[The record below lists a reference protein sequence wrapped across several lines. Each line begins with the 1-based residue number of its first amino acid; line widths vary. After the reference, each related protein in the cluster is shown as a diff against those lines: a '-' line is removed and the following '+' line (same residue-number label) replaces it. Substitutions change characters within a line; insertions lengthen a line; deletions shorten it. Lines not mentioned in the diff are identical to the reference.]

1 MPARTRAPATSAETS
16 ATRATR
22 RSGDARRA
30 RGAEARDDDSNE
42 KDDRS
47 SDGDDDDDDDAWDAV
62 RGERDVREGMIR
74 VRSTVPLIVSVVCVV
89 VTALIAVCAQSWH
102 ARETA
107 LRLASVRLSATS
119 VTLGPT
125 TRRLSA
131 LEDAVRRLESEKAS
145 ARAVDEV
152 KATMEAERA
161 TNAANAATTTT
172 DARVVKTEMKA
183 ELKSVLAQIDAL
195 SRRQNGFVT
204 AAELKKSNGAFKA
217 ELAELEKK
225 AAALEKKQANF
236 AAKTELASLEK
247 TTAALDKGQANFV
260 TKAQLQKV
268 NVANDLALS
277 AERLRIDDAVKEAK
291 SLRDAIDVVSKSQ
304 DVFITNTTLRRV
316 ESQIEALKKMQAK
329 KGFFSTRP
337 KGPVVSDEQ
346 IAMLEATVATFA
358 THLADL
364 EKNQADFVTTAQLQK
379 IEGASDEIKSL
390 QREIDVVSKKQ
401 ANYVSVA
408 QLQKL
413 EVVTDEIKSLQS
425 EISALAKT
433 QDEFA
438 ILSASLK
445 DVESK
450 IAALADGKKKTGLL
464 SKLSKKTDTKVTN
477 KQLVELE
484 NAVATLEKSQ
494 TKFASLASSQ
504 ISTLESTLD
513 AISQQQSSALTAA
526 DLKSIQKAVAALEK
540 SQESFATT
548 AQLQKVDASREM
560 KALEEA
566 LAEILQSQHSFANST
581 AVDELETKVMALEAR
596 YNEKRGGMF
605 KRSAS
610 ADTSVTNKQL
620 KALEDAIAAVTKSQA
635 DFATV
640 TQLKE
645 SAQALSQ
652 QQAGALTAADLKGIQ
667 KAVAS
672 LEKSR
677 NGFATTA
684 QLQKLEVVTDEIK
697 SLQSEIS
704 ALAKTQDEFA
714 ILSASLKDVESKIAA
729 LADGKKKTG
738 LLSKLSKKTDTKVTN
753 KQLKA
758 LEDAI
763 AAVTKSQAD
772 FATVTQLKE
781 SAQALSQQQAGALTA
796 ADLKGIQKAVA
807 SLEKSQ
813 NGFATTAQLQKLE
826 VVTDEIK
833 SLQSEIS
840 ALAKTQDEFAILSA
854 SLKDVESKIA
864 ALADGKK
871 KTGLLSKL
879 SKKTDTKVTNK
890 QLKALEDAIAAV
902 TKSQADFATV
912 TQLKKVAAAL
922 DALKNVRDNYATT
935 KLVKNLEDKL
945 NQLIKTSGS
954 VSTTPQTNLVELEQ
968 RAMERVESYIKTI
981 PKDTSRKL
989 TKHIEEAS
997 SLWFADRTGRQDF
1010 ALASGGGRVVG
1021 HSQLSPFVGRGDGP
1035 ITSML
1040 SFLRSGVHPK
1050 SDEWLLTPSLEQPGD
1065 CIALHSSTG
1074 YVDVRLRQ
1082 SVKVDA
1088 VTLEHA
1094 NSLNA
1099 YDLHSAPRDVQ
1110 VYGWHARE
1118 KNCKHSKPPKSLIP
1132 LGNYTYSINRGSVQT
1147 FDVVSPQTVDHVR
1160 LVVKNNQGHQKWT
1173 CLYRFRVH
1181 GVPERV
1187 EA

>member
-1 MPARTRAPATSAETS
+1 MPARAPTRTRAPATSAETRAKS
-16 ATRATR
+16 ATRAR
-22 RSGDARRA
+22 GDARDT
-30 RGAEARDDDSNE
+30 RGADARDDDLNE

-47 SDGDDDDDDDAWDAV
+47 DDDDDDDDDACDDAWGV
-62 RGERDVREGMIR
+62 ARGERDVRAGMIR
-74 VRSTVPLIVSVVCVV
+74 VRSTVPLIVSTLCVV

-102 ARETA
+102 VRETA
-107 LRLASVRLSATS
+107 MRLASVRLSATS
-119 VTLGPT
+119 VKLGPT
-125 TRRLSA
+125 TRRLTA

-145 ARAVDEV
+145 VRAVDGV
-152 KATMEAERA
+152 KATVEAERA
-161 TNAANAATTTT
+161 ANAANAATTTT
-172 DARVVKTEMKA
+172 DAKVVKTEMKA

-195 SRRQNGFVT
+195 SKRQNSFVT
-204 AAELKKSNGAFKA
+204 TAELKKSSGALKA
-217 ELAELEKK
+217 ELAELEKT

-277 AERLRIDDAVKEAK
+277 AERLRIDDAIKEAK
-291 SLRDAIDVVSKSQ
+291 SLRDAIDAVSKSQ

-379 IEGASDEIKSL
+379 FEGASEEIKSL
-390 QREIDVVSKKQ
+390 QREIHVVSKKQ

-484 NAVATLEKSQ
+484 NAVATLEKTQ

-526 DLKSIQKAVAALEK
+526 DLKSIQKAITALEK

-548 AQLQKVDASREM
+548 AQLQKVDASREI

-581 AVDELETKVMALEAR
+581 AVEELETKVMALEAR
-596 YNEKRGGMF
+596 QNEKRGGMF

-610 ADTSVTNKQL
+610 TDTSVTNKQL
-620 KALEDAIAAVTKSQA
+620 KALEDAIAA
-635 DFATV
+635 
-640 TQLKE
+640 L
-645 SAQALSQ
+645 
-652 QQAGALTAADLKGIQ
+652 
-667 KAVAS
+667 
-672 LEKSR
+672 
-677 NGFATTA
+677 
-684 QLQKLEVVTDEIK
+684 
-697 SLQSEIS
+697 
-704 ALAKTQDEFA
+704 
-714 ILSASLKDVESKIAA
+714 
-729 LADGKKKTG
+729 
-738 LLSKLSKKTDTKVTN
+738 
-753 KQLKA
+753 
-758 LEDAI
+758 
-763 AAVTKSQAD
+763 TKSQAD

-890 QLKALEDAIAAV
+890 QLKALEDAIAAL

-912 TQLKKVAAAL
+912 TQLKKVAATL
-922 DALKNVRDNYATT
+922 DALKNVHDNYATT
-935 KLVKNLEDKL
+935 KLVKNLELKL
-945 NQLIKTSGS
+945 NQVIKTSGGL
-954 VSTTPQTNLVELEQ
+954 STTQTNLVELEQ

-1035 ITSML
+1035 ITSVL

-1110 VYGWHARE
+1110 VYGWHAR
-1118 KNCKHSKPPKSLIP
+1118 KKSCKHSKPPKSLIP

>member
-1 MPARTRAPATSAETS
+1 MPARAPARTRAPATSAETRAKS
-16 ATRATR
+16 ATRAR
-22 RSGDARRA
+22 GDARDT
-30 RGAEARDDDSNE
+30 RGADARDDDLNE

-47 SDGDDDDDDDAWDAV
+47 DDDDDDDDDDACDDAWGV
-62 RGERDVREGMIR
+62 ARGERDVRAGMIR
-74 VRSTVPLIVSVVCVV
+74 VRSTVPLIVSTLCVV

-102 ARETA
+102 VRETA
-107 LRLASVRLSATS
+107 MRLASVRLSATS
-119 VTLGPT
+119 VKLGPT
-125 TRRLSA
+125 TRRLTA

-145 ARAVDEV
+145 VRAVDGV
-152 KATMEAERA
+152 KATVEAERA
-161 TNAANAATTTT
+161 ANAANAATTTT
-172 DARVVKTEMKA
+172 DAKVVKTEMKA

-195 SRRQNGFVT
+195 SKRQNSFVT
-204 AAELKKSNGAFKA
+204 TAELKKSSGALKA
-217 ELAELEKK
+217 ELAELEKT

-277 AERLRIDDAVKEAK
+277 AERLRIDDAIKEAK
-291 SLRDAIDVVSKSQ
+291 SLRDAIDAVSKSLAQIDALSKRQNSFVTTAELKKSSGALKAELAELEKTAAALEKKQANFAAKTELASLEKTTAALDKGQANFVTKAQLQKVNVANDLALSAERLRIDDAIKEAKSLRDAIDAVSKSQ

-379 IEGASDEIKSL
+379 FEGASEEIKSL
-390 QREIDVVSKKQ
+390 QREIHVVSKKQ

-484 NAVATLEKSQ
+484 NAVATLEKTQ

-526 DLKSIQKAVAALEK
+526 DLKSIQKAITALEK

-548 AQLQKVDASREM
+548 AQLQKVDASREI

-581 AVDELETKVMALEAR
+581 AVEELETKVMALEAR
-596 YNEKRGGMF
+596 QNEKRGGMF

-610 ADTSVTNKQL
+610 TDTSVTNKQL
-620 KALEDAIAAVTKSQA
+620 KALEDAIAA
-635 DFATV
+635 
-640 TQLKE
+640 L
-645 SAQALSQ
+645 
-652 QQAGALTAADLKGIQ
+652 
-667 KAVAS
+667 
-672 LEKSR
+672 
-677 NGFATTA
+677 
-684 QLQKLEVVTDEIK
+684 
-697 SLQSEIS
+697 
-704 ALAKTQDEFA
+704 
-714 ILSASLKDVESKIAA
+714 
-729 LADGKKKTG
+729 
-738 LLSKLSKKTDTKVTN
+738 
-753 KQLKA
+753 
-758 LEDAI
+758 
-763 AAVTKSQAD
+763 TKSQAD

-890 QLKALEDAIAAV
+890 QLKALEDAIAAL

-912 TQLKKVAAAL
+912 TQLKKVAATL
-922 DALKNVRDNYATT
+922 DALKNVHDNYATT
-935 KLVKNLEDKL
+935 KLVKNLELKL
-945 NQLIKTSGS
+945 NQVIKTSGGL
-954 VSTTPQTNLVELEQ
+954 STTQTNLVELEQ

-1035 ITSML
+1035 ITSVL

-1110 VYGWHARE
+1110 VYGWHAR
-1118 KNCKHSKPPKSLIP
+1118 KKSCKHSKPPKSLIP

>member
-1 MPARTRAPATSAETS
+1 MT
-16 ATRATR
+16 
-22 RSGDARRA
+22 
-30 RGAEARDDDSNE
+30 N
-42 KDDRS
+42 KQ
-47 SDGDDDDDDDAWDAV
+47 
-62 RGERDVREGMIR
+62 
-74 VRSTVPLIVSVVCVV
+74 LK
-89 VTALIAVCAQSWH
+89 
-102 ARETA
+102 
-107 LRLASVRLSATS
+107 
-119 VTLGPT
+119 
-125 TRRLSA
+125 A
-131 LEDAVRRLESEKAS
+131 LEDAIAAVTKSQADFATVTQLKES
-145 ARAVDEV
+145 
-152 KATMEAERA
+152 
-161 TNAANAATTTT
+161 
-172 DARVVKTEMKA
+172 
-183 ELKSVLAQIDAL
+183 AQAL
-195 SRRQNGFVT
+195 SQQQAGALT
-204 AAELKKSNGAFKA
+204 AADLKGIQKA
-217 ELAELEKK
+217 V
-225 AAALEKKQANF
+225 
-236 AAKTELASLEK
+236 ASLEK
-247 TTAALDKGQANFV
+247 SRNG
-260 TKAQLQKV
+260 
-268 NVANDLALS
+268 
-277 AERLRIDDAVKEAK
+277 
-291 SLRDAIDVVSKSQ
+291 
-304 DVFITNTTLRRV
+304 
-316 ESQIEALKKMQAK
+316 
-329 KGFFSTRP
+329 
-337 KGPVVSDEQ
+337 
-346 IAMLEATVATFA
+346 FA
-358 THLADL
+358 T
-364 EKNQADFVTTAQLQK
+364 T
-379 IEGASDEIKSL
+379 
-390 QREIDVVSKKQ
+390 
-401 ANYVSVA
+401 A

-484 NAVATLEKSQ
+484 NAVATLEKTQ

-677 NGFATTA
+677 
-684 QLQKLEVVTDEIK
+684 
-697 SLQSEIS
+697 
-704 ALAKTQDEFA
+704 
-714 ILSASLKDVESKIAA
+714 
-729 LADGKKKTG
+729 
-738 LLSKLSKKTDTKVTN
+738 
-753 KQLKA
+753 
-758 LEDAI
+758 
-763 AAVTKSQAD
+763 
-772 FATVTQLKE
+772 
-781 SAQALSQQQAGALTA
+781 
-796 ADLKGIQKAVA
+796 
-807 SLEKSQ
+807 

-1132 LGNYTYSINRGSVQT
+1132 LGNYTYSINRGSVQI

>member
-1 MPARTRAPATSAETS
+1 MRSTDRPTDARGVTTPRAMPARAPTRTRAPATSAETRAKS
-16 ATRATR
+16 ATRAR
-22 RSGDARRA
+22 GDARDT
-30 RGAEARDDDSNE
+30 RGADARDDDLNE

-47 SDGDDDDDDDAWDAV
+47 DDDDDDDDDDACDDAWGV
-62 RGERDVREGMIR
+62 ARGERDVRAGMIR
-74 VRSTVPLIVSVVCVV
+74 VRSTVPLIVSTLCVV

-102 ARETA
+102 VRETA
-107 LRLASVRLSATS
+107 MRLASVRLSATS
-119 VTLGPT
+119 VKLGPT
-125 TRRLSA
+125 TRRLTA

-145 ARAVDEV
+145 VRAVDGV
-152 KATMEAERA
+152 KATVEAERA
-161 TNAANAATTTT
+161 ANAANAATTTT
-172 DARVVKTEMKA
+172 DAKVVKTEMKA

-195 SRRQNGFVT
+195 SKRQNSFVT
-204 AAELKKSNGAFKA
+204 TAELKKSSGALKA
-217 ELAELEKK
+217 ELAELEKT

-277 AERLRIDDAVKEAK
+277 AERLRIDDAIKEAK
-291 SLRDAIDVVSKSQ
+291 SLRDAIDAVSKSQ

-379 IEGASDEIKSL
+379 FEGASEEIKSL
-390 QREIDVVSKKQ
+390 QREIHVVSKKQ

-484 NAVATLEKSQ
+484 NAVATLEKTQ

-526 DLKSIQKAVAALEK
+526 DLKSIQKAITALEK

-548 AQLQKVDASREM
+548 AQLQKVDASREI

-581 AVDELETKVMALEAR
+581 AVEELETKVMALEAR
-596 YNEKRGGMF
+596 QNEKRGGMF

-610 ADTSVTNKQL
+610 TDTSVTNKQL
-620 KALEDAIAAVTKSQA
+620 KALEDAIAA
-635 DFATV
+635 
-640 TQLKE
+640 L
-645 SAQALSQ
+645 
-652 QQAGALTAADLKGIQ
+652 
-667 KAVAS
+667 
-672 LEKSR
+672 
-677 NGFATTA
+677 
-684 QLQKLEVVTDEIK
+684 
-697 SLQSEIS
+697 
-704 ALAKTQDEFA
+704 
-714 ILSASLKDVESKIAA
+714 
-729 LADGKKKTG
+729 
-738 LLSKLSKKTDTKVTN
+738 
-753 KQLKA
+753 
-758 LEDAI
+758 
-763 AAVTKSQAD
+763 TKSQAD

-890 QLKALEDAIAAV
+890 QLKALEDAIAAL

-912 TQLKKVAAAL
+912 TQLKKVAATL
-922 DALKNVRDNYATT
+922 DALKNVHDNYATT
-935 KLVKNLEDKL
+935 KLVKNLELKL
-945 NQLIKTSGS
+945 NQVIKTSGGL
-954 VSTTPQTNLVELEQ
+954 STTQTNLVELEQ

-1035 ITSML
+1035 ITSVL

-1065 CIALHSSTG
+1065 CIALQSSTG

-1110 VYGWHARE
+1110 VYGWHAR
-1118 KNCKHSKPPKSLIP
+1118 KKSCKHSKPPKSLIP

>member
-195 SRRQNGFVT
+195 SKRQNGFVT

-477 KQLVELE
+477 KQL
-484 NAVATLEKSQ
+484 
-494 TKFASLASSQ
+494 
-504 ISTLESTLD
+504 
-513 AISQQQSSALTAA
+513 
-526 DLKSIQKAVAALEK
+526 
-540 SQESFATT
+540 
-548 AQLQKVDASREM
+548 
-560 KALEEA
+560 
-566 LAEILQSQHSFANST
+566 
-581 AVDELETKVMALEAR
+581 
-596 YNEKRGGMF
+596 
-605 KRSAS
+605 
-610 ADTSVTNKQL
+610 
-620 KALEDAIAAVTKSQA
+620 
-635 DFATV
+635 
-640 TQLKE
+640 
-645 SAQALSQ
+645 
-652 QQAGALTAADLKGIQ
+652 
-667 KAVAS
+667 
-672 LEKSR
+672 
-677 NGFATTA
+677 
-684 QLQKLEVVTDEIK
+684 
-697 SLQSEIS
+697 
-704 ALAKTQDEFA
+704 
-714 ILSASLKDVESKIAA
+714 
-729 LADGKKKTG
+729 
-738 LLSKLSKKTDTKVTN
+738 
-753 KQLKA
+753 
-758 LEDAI
+758 
-763 AAVTKSQAD
+763 
-772 FATVTQLKE
+772 
-781 SAQALSQQQAGALTA
+781 
-796 ADLKGIQKAVA
+796 
-807 SLEKSQ
+807 
-813 NGFATTAQLQKLE
+813 
-826 VVTDEIK
+826 
-833 SLQSEIS
+833 
-840 ALAKTQDEFAILSA
+840 
-854 SLKDVESKIA
+854 
-864 ALADGKK
+864 
-871 KTGLLSKL
+871 
-879 SKKTDTKVTNK
+879 
-890 QLKALEDAIAAV
+890 KALEDAIAAV

-954 VSTTPQTNLVELEQ
+954 VSTTPQSNLVELEQ

>member
-379 IEGASDEIKSL
+379 IEGASDEIRSL

-610 ADTSVTNKQL
+610 ADTS
-620 KALEDAIAAVTKSQA
+620 
-635 DFATV
+635 
-640 TQLKE
+640 
-645 SAQALSQ
+645 
-652 QQAGALTAADLKGIQ
+652 
-667 KAVAS
+667 
-672 LEKSR
+672 
-677 NGFATTA
+677 
-684 QLQKLEVVTDEIK
+684 
-697 SLQSEIS
+697 
-704 ALAKTQDEFA
+704 
-714 ILSASLKDVESKIAA
+714 
-729 LADGKKKTG
+729 
-738 LLSKLSKKTDTKVTN
+738 VTN

-1147 FDVVSPQTVDHVR
+1147 IRRGVTADRRPRASGGEEQSRASEVDVPVPVPSTR
-1160 LVVKNNQGHQKWT
+1160 RARTSRSVKRKLT
-1173 CLYRFRVH
+1173 
-1181 GVPERV
+1181 
-1187 EA
+1187 

>member
-1 MPARTRAPATSAETS
+1 MRSTDRPTDARGVTTPRAMPARAPTRTRAPATSAETRAKS
-16 ATRATR
+16 ATRAR
-22 RSGDARRA
+22 GDARDT
-30 RGAEARDDDSNE
+30 RGADARDDDLNE

-47 SDGDDDDDDDAWDAV
+47 DDDDDDDDDDACDDAWGV
-62 RGERDVREGMIR
+62 ARGERDVRAGMIR
-74 VRSTVPLIVSVVCVV
+74 VRSTVPLIVSTLCVV

-102 ARETA
+102 VRETA
-107 LRLASVRLSATS
+107 MRLASVRLSATS
-119 VTLGPT
+119 VKLGPT
-125 TRRLSA
+125 TRRLTA

-145 ARAVDEV
+145 VRAVDGV
-152 KATMEAERA
+152 KATVEAERA
-161 TNAANAATTTT
+161 ANAANAATTTT
-172 DARVVKTEMKA
+172 DAKVVKTEMKA

-195 SRRQNGFVT
+195 SKRQNSFVT
-204 AAELKKSNGAFKA
+204 TAELKKSSGALKA
-217 ELAELEKK
+217 ELAELEKT

-277 AERLRIDDAVKEAK
+277 AERLRIDDAIKEAK
-291 SLRDAIDVVSKSQ
+291 SLRDAIDAVSKSQ

-379 IEGASDEIKSL
+379 FEGASEEIKSL
-390 QREIDVVSKKQ
+390 QREIHVVSKKQ

-484 NAVATLEKSQ
+484 NAVATLEKTQ

-526 DLKSIQKAVAALEK
+526 DLKSIQKAITALEK

-548 AQLQKVDASREM
+548 AQLQKVDASREI

-581 AVDELETKVMALEAR
+581 AVEELETKVMALEAR
-596 YNEKRGGMF
+596 QNEKRGGMF

-610 ADTSVTNKQL
+610 TDTSVTNKQL
-620 KALEDAIAAVTKSQA
+620 KALEDAIAA
-635 DFATV
+635 
-640 TQLKE
+640 L
-645 SAQALSQ
+645 
-652 QQAGALTAADLKGIQ
+652 
-667 KAVAS
+667 
-672 LEKSR
+672 
-677 NGFATTA
+677 
-684 QLQKLEVVTDEIK
+684 
-697 SLQSEIS
+697 
-704 ALAKTQDEFA
+704 
-714 ILSASLKDVESKIAA
+714 
-729 LADGKKKTG
+729 
-738 LLSKLSKKTDTKVTN
+738 
-753 KQLKA
+753 
-758 LEDAI
+758 
-763 AAVTKSQAD
+763 TKSQAD

-890 QLKALEDAIAAV
+890 QLKALEDAIAAL

-912 TQLKKVAAAL
+912 TQLKKVAATL
-922 DALKNVRDNYATT
+922 DALKNVHDNYATT
-935 KLVKNLEDKL
+935 KLVKNLELKL
-945 NQLIKTSGS
+945 NQVIKTSGGL
-954 VSTTPQTNLVELEQ
+954 STTQTNLVELEQ

-1035 ITSML
+1035 ITSVL

-1110 VYGWHARE
+1110 VYGWHAR
-1118 KNCKHSKPPKSLIP
+1118 KKSCKHSKPPKSLIP

>member
-1 MPARTRAPATSAETS
+1 
-16 ATRATR
+16 
-22 RSGDARRA
+22 
-30 RGAEARDDDSNE
+30 
-42 KDDRS
+42 
-47 SDGDDDDDDDAWDAV
+47 
-62 RGERDVREGMIR
+62 
-74 VRSTVPLIVSVVCVV
+74 
-89 VTALIAVCAQSWH
+89 
-102 ARETA
+102 
-107 LRLASVRLSATS
+107 
-119 VTLGPT
+119 
-125 TRRLSA
+125 
-131 LEDAVRRLESEKAS
+131 
-145 ARAVDEV
+145 
-152 KATMEAERA
+152 
-161 TNAANAATTTT
+161 
-172 DARVVKTEMKA
+172 
-183 ELKSVLAQIDAL
+183 
-195 SRRQNGFVT
+195 
-204 AAELKKSNGAFKA
+204 
-217 ELAELEKK
+217 
-225 AAALEKKQANF
+225 
-236 AAKTELASLEK
+236 
-247 TTAALDKGQANFV
+247 
-260 TKAQLQKV
+260 
-268 NVANDLALS
+268 
-277 AERLRIDDAVKEAK
+277 
-291 SLRDAIDVVSKSQ
+291 
-304 DVFITNTTLRRV
+304 
-316 ESQIEALKKMQAK
+316 
-329 KGFFSTRP
+329 
-337 KGPVVSDEQ
+337 
-346 IAMLEATVATFA
+346 
-358 THLADL
+358 
-364 EKNQADFVTTAQLQK
+364 
-379 IEGASDEIKSL
+379 
-390 QREIDVVSKKQ
+390 
-401 ANYVSVA
+401 
-408 QLQKL
+408 
-413 EVVTDEIKSLQS
+413 VVTDEIKSLQS

-484 NAVATLEKSQ
+484 NAVATLEKTQ

-526 DLKSIQKAVAALEK
+526 DLKSIQKAITALEK

-548 AQLQKVDASREM
+548 AQLQKVDASREI

-581 AVDELETKVMALEAR
+581 AVEELETKVMALEAR
-596 YNEKRGGMF
+596 QNEKRGGMF

-610 ADTSVTNKQL
+610 TDTSVTNKQL
-620 KALEDAIAAVTKSQA
+620 KALEDAIAA
-635 DFATV
+635 
-640 TQLKE
+640 L
-645 SAQALSQ
+645 
-652 QQAGALTAADLKGIQ
+652 
-667 KAVAS
+667 
-672 LEKSR
+672 
-677 NGFATTA
+677 
-684 QLQKLEVVTDEIK
+684 
-697 SLQSEIS
+697 
-704 ALAKTQDEFA
+704 
-714 ILSASLKDVESKIAA
+714 
-729 LADGKKKTG
+729 
-738 LLSKLSKKTDTKVTN
+738 
-753 KQLKA
+753 
-758 LEDAI
+758 
-763 AAVTKSQAD
+763 TKSQAD

-864 ALADGKK
+864 ALADGEK

-890 QLKALEDAIAAV
+890 QLKALEDAIAAL

-912 TQLKKVAAAL
+912 TQLKKVAATL
-922 DALKNVRDNYATT
+922 DALKNVHDNYATT
-935 KLVKNLEDKL
+935 KLVKNLELKL
-945 NQLIKTSGS
+945 NQVIKTSGGL
-954 VSTTPQTNLVELEQ
+954 STTQTNLVELEQ

-1035 ITSML
+1035 ITSVL

-1110 VYGWHARE
+1110 VYGWHAR
-1118 KNCKHSKPPKSLIP
+1118 KKSCKHSKPPKSLIP

>member
-1 MPARTRAPATSAETS
+1 MPARAPARTRAPATSAETRAKS
-16 ATRATR
+16 ATRAR
-22 RSGDARRA
+22 GDARDA
-30 RGAEARDDDSNE
+30 RGADARDDDLNE

-47 SDGDDDDDDDAWDAV
+47 DDDDDDDDDDACDDAWGV
-62 RGERDVREGMIR
+62 ARGERDVRAGMIR
-74 VRSTVPLIVSVVCVV
+74 VRSTVPLIVSTLCVV

-102 ARETA
+102 VRETA
-107 LRLASVRLSATS
+107 MRLASVRLSATS
-119 VTLGPT
+119 VKLGPT
-125 TRRLSA
+125 TRRLTA

-145 ARAVDEV
+145 VRAVDGV
-152 KATMEAERA
+152 KATVEAERA
-161 TNAANAATTTT
+161 ANAANAATTTT
-172 DARVVKTEMKA
+172 DAKVVKTEMKA

-195 SRRQNGFVT
+195 SKRQNSFVT
-204 AAELKKSNGAFKA
+204 TAELKKSSGALKA
-217 ELAELEKK
+217 ELAELEKT

-277 AERLRIDDAVKEAK
+277 AERLRIDDAIKEAK
-291 SLRDAIDVVSKSQ
+291 SLRDAIDAVSKSQ

-379 IEGASDEIKSL
+379 FEGASEEIKSL
-390 QREIDVVSKKQ
+390 QREIHVVSKKQ

-477 KQLVELE
+477 KQL
-484 NAVATLEKSQ
+484 
-494 TKFASLASSQ
+494 
-504 ISTLESTLD
+504 
-513 AISQQQSSALTAA
+513 
-526 DLKSIQKAVAALEK
+526 
-540 SQESFATT
+540 
-548 AQLQKVDASREM
+548 
-560 KALEEA
+560 
-566 LAEILQSQHSFANST
+566 
-581 AVDELETKVMALEAR
+581 
-596 YNEKRGGMF
+596 
-605 KRSAS
+605 
-610 ADTSVTNKQL
+610 
-620 KALEDAIAAVTKSQA
+620 KALEDAIAA
-635 DFATV
+635 
-640 TQLKE
+640 L
-645 SAQALSQ
+645 
-652 QQAGALTAADLKGIQ
+652 
-667 KAVAS
+667 
-672 LEKSR
+672 
-677 NGFATTA
+677 
-684 QLQKLEVVTDEIK
+684 
-697 SLQSEIS
+697 
-704 ALAKTQDEFA
+704 
-714 ILSASLKDVESKIAA
+714 
-729 LADGKKKTG
+729 
-738 LLSKLSKKTDTKVTN
+738 
-753 KQLKA
+753 
-758 LEDAI
+758 
-763 AAVTKSQAD
+763 TKSQAD

-890 QLKALEDAIAAV
+890 QLKALEDAIAAL

-912 TQLKKVAAAL
+912 TQLKKVAATL
-922 DALKNVRDNYATT
+922 DALKNVHDNYATT
-935 KLVKNLEDKL
+935 KLVKNLELKL
-945 NQLIKTSGS
+945 NQVIKTSGGL
-954 VSTTPQTNLVELEQ
+954 STTQTNLVELEQ

-1010 ALASGGGRVVG
+1010 ALAPGGGRVVG

-1035 ITSML
+1035 ITSVL

-1110 VYGWHARE
+1110 VYGWHAR
-1118 KNCKHSKPPKSLIP
+1118 KKSCKHSKPPKSLIP

>member
-1 MPARTRAPATSAETS
+1 
-16 ATRATR
+16 
-22 RSGDARRA
+22 
-30 RGAEARDDDSNE
+30 
-42 KDDRS
+42 
-47 SDGDDDDDDDAWDAV
+47 
-62 RGERDVREGMIR
+62 MIR
-74 VRSTVPLIVSVVCVV
+74 VRSTVPLIVSTLCVV

-102 ARETA
+102 VRETA
-107 LRLASVRLSATS
+107 MRLASVRLSATS
-119 VTLGPT
+119 VKLGPT
-125 TRRLSA
+125 TRRLTA

-145 ARAVDEV
+145 VRAVDGV
-152 KATMEAERA
+152 KATVEAERA
-161 TNAANAATTTT
+161 ANAANAATTTT
-172 DARVVKTEMKA
+172 DAKVVKTEMKA

-195 SRRQNGFVT
+195 SKRQNSFVT
-204 AAELKKSNGAFKA
+204 TAELKKSSGALKA
-217 ELAELEKK
+217 ELAELEKT

-277 AERLRIDDAVKEAK
+277 AERLRIDDAIKEAK
-291 SLRDAIDVVSKSQ
+291 SLRDAIDAVSKSQ

-379 IEGASDEIKSL
+379 FEGASEEIKSL
-390 QREIDVVSKKQ
+390 QREIHVVSKKQ

-484 NAVATLEKSQ
+484 NAVATLEKTQ

-526 DLKSIQKAVAALEK
+526 DLKSIQKAITALEK

-548 AQLQKVDASREM
+548 AQLQKVDASREI

-581 AVDELETKVMALEAR
+581 AVEELETKVMALEAR
-596 YNEKRGGMF
+596 QNEKRGGMF

-610 ADTSVTNKQL
+610 TDTSVTNKQL
-620 KALEDAIAAVTKSQA
+620 KALEDAIAA
-635 DFATV
+635 
-640 TQLKE
+640 L
-645 SAQALSQ
+645 
-652 QQAGALTAADLKGIQ
+652 
-667 KAVAS
+667 
-672 LEKSR
+672 
-677 NGFATTA
+677 
-684 QLQKLEVVTDEIK
+684 
-697 SLQSEIS
+697 
-704 ALAKTQDEFA
+704 
-714 ILSASLKDVESKIAA
+714 
-729 LADGKKKTG
+729 
-738 LLSKLSKKTDTKVTN
+738 
-753 KQLKA
+753 
-758 LEDAI
+758 
-763 AAVTKSQAD
+763 TKSQAD

-864 ALADGKK
+864 ALADGEK

-890 QLKALEDAIAAV
+890 QLKALEDAIAAL

-922 DALKNVRDNYATT
+922 DALKNVHDNYATT
-935 KLVKNLEDKL
+935 KLVKNLELKL
-945 NQLIKTSGS
+945 NQVIKTSGGL
-954 VSTTPQTNLVELEQ
+954 STTQTNLVELEQ

-1035 ITSML
+1035 ITSVL

-1065 CIALHSSTG
+1065 CIALQSSTG

-1110 VYGWHARE
+1110 VYGWHAR
-1118 KNCKHSKPPKSLIP
+1118 KKSCKHSKPPKSLIP

>member
-1 MPARTRAPATSAETS
+1 MPARAPARTRAPATSAETRAKS
-16 ATRATR
+16 ATRAR
-22 RSGDARRA
+22 GDARDT
-30 RGAEARDDDSNE
+30 RGADARDDDLNE

-47 SDGDDDDDDDAWDAV
+47 DDDDDDDDDACDDAWGV
-62 RGERDVREGMIR
+62 ARGERDVRAGMIR
-74 VRSTVPLIVSVVCVV
+74 VRSTVPLIVSTLCVV

-102 ARETA
+102 VRETA
-107 LRLASVRLSATS
+107 MRLASVRLSATS
-119 VTLGPT
+119 VKLGPT
-125 TRRLSA
+125 TRRLTA

-145 ARAVDEV
+145 VRAVDGV
-152 KATMEAERA
+152 KATVEAERA
-161 TNAANAATTTT
+161 ANAANAATTTT
-172 DARVVKTEMKA
+172 DAKVVKTEMKA

-195 SRRQNGFVT
+195 SKRQNSFVT
-204 AAELKKSNGAFKA
+204 TAELKKSSGALKA
-217 ELAELEKK
+217 ELAELEKT

-247 TTAALDKGQANFV
+247 TTAALDKRQANFV

-277 AERLRIDDAVKEAK
+277 AERLRIDDAIKEAK
-291 SLRDAIDVVSKSQ
+291 SLRDAIDAVSKSQ

-379 IEGASDEIKSL
+379 FEGASEEIKSL
-390 QREIDVVSKKQ
+390 QREIHVVSKKQ

-484 NAVATLEKSQ
+484 NAVATLEKTQ

-504 ISTLESTLD
+504 ISTLESNLD

-526 DLKSIQKAVAALEK
+526 DLKSIQKAITALEK

-548 AQLQKVDASREM
+548 AQLQKVDASREI

-581 AVDELETKVMALEAR
+581 AVEELETKVMALEAR
-596 YNEKRGGMF
+596 QNEKRGGMF

-610 ADTSVTNKQL
+610 TDTSVTNKQL
-620 KALEDAIAAVTKSQA
+620 KALEDAIAA
-635 DFATV
+635 
-640 TQLKE
+640 L
-645 SAQALSQ
+645 
-652 QQAGALTAADLKGIQ
+652 
-667 KAVAS
+667 
-672 LEKSR
+672 
-677 NGFATTA
+677 
-684 QLQKLEVVTDEIK
+684 
-697 SLQSEIS
+697 
-704 ALAKTQDEFA
+704 
-714 ILSASLKDVESKIAA
+714 
-729 LADGKKKTG
+729 
-738 LLSKLSKKTDTKVTN
+738 
-753 KQLKA
+753 
-758 LEDAI
+758 
-763 AAVTKSQAD
+763 TKSQAD

-864 ALADGKK
+864 ALADGEK

-890 QLKALEDAIAAV
+890 QLKALEDAIAAL

-922 DALKNVRDNYATT
+922 DALKNVHDNYATT
-935 KLVKNLEDKL
+935 KLVKNLELKL
-945 NQLIKTSGS
+945 NQVIKTSGGL
-954 VSTTPQTNLVELEQ
+954 STTQTNLVELEQ

-1035 ITSML
+1035 ITSVL

-1065 CIALHSSTG
+1065 CIALQSSTG

-1110 VYGWHARE
+1110 VYGWHAR
-1118 KNCKHSKPPKSLIP
+1118 KKSCKHSKPPKSLIP

>member
-1 MPARTRAPATSAETS
+1 MPARAPARTRAPATSAETS
-16 ATRATR
+16 AKSATRAR
-22 RSGDARRA
+22 GDARDT
-30 RGAEARDDDSNE
+30 RGADARDDDLNE

-47 SDGDDDDDDDAWDAV
+47 YDDDDDDDDDACDDAWGV
-62 RGERDVREGMIR
+62 ARGERDVRAGMIR
-74 VRSTVPLIVSVVCVV
+74 VRSTVPLIVSTLCVV

-102 ARETA
+102 VRETA
-107 LRLASVRLSATS
+107 MRLASVRLSATS
-119 VTLGPT
+119 VKLGPT
-125 TRRLSA
+125 TRRLTA

-145 ARAVDEV
+145 VRAVDGV
-152 KATMEAERA
+152 KATVEAERA
-161 TNAANAATTTT
+161 ANAANAATTTT
-172 DARVVKTEMKA
+172 DAKVVKTEMKA

-195 SRRQNGFVT
+195 SKRQNGFVT
-204 AAELKKSNGAFKA
+204 TAELKKSSGALKA
-217 ELAELEKK
+217 ELAELEKT

-277 AERLRIDDAVKEAK
+277 AERLRIDDAIKEAK
-291 SLRDAIDVVSKSQ
+291 SLRDAIDAVSKSQ

-337 KGPVVSDEQ
+337 KGPAVSDEQ

-379 IEGASDEIKSL
+379 FEGASEEIKSL
-390 QREIDVVSKKQ
+390 QREIHVVSKKQ

-484 NAVATLEKSQ
+484 NAVATLEKTQ

-526 DLKSIQKAVAALEK
+526 DLKSIQKAITALEK

-548 AQLQKVDASREM
+548 AQLQKVDASREI

-581 AVDELETKVMALEAR
+581 AVEELETKVMALEAR
-596 YNEKRGGMF
+596 QNEKRGGMF

-610 ADTSVTNKQL
+610 TDTSVTNKQL
-620 KALEDAIAAVTKSQA
+620 KALEDAIAA
-635 DFATV
+635 
-640 TQLKE
+640 L
-645 SAQALSQ
+645 
-652 QQAGALTAADLKGIQ
+652 
-667 KAVAS
+667 
-672 LEKSR
+672 
-677 NGFATTA
+677 
-684 QLQKLEVVTDEIK
+684 
-697 SLQSEIS
+697 
-704 ALAKTQDEFA
+704 
-714 ILSASLKDVESKIAA
+714 
-729 LADGKKKTG
+729 
-738 LLSKLSKKTDTKVTN
+738 
-753 KQLKA
+753 
-758 LEDAI
+758 
-763 AAVTKSQAD
+763 TKSQAD

-864 ALADGKK
+864 ALADGEK

-890 QLKALEDAIAAV
+890 QLKALEDAIAAL

-922 DALKNVRDNYATT
+922 DALKNVHDNYATT
-935 KLVKNLEDKL
+935 KLVKNLELKL
-945 NQLIKTSGS
+945 NQVIKTSGGL
-954 VSTTPQTNLVELEQ
+954 STTQTNLVELEQ

-1035 ITSML
+1035 ITSVL

-1110 VYGWHARE
+1110 VYGWHAR
-1118 KNCKHSKPPKSLIP
+1118 KKSCKHSKPPKSLIP

>member
-1 MPARTRAPATSAETS
+1 MPARAPTRTRAPATSAETRAKS
-16 ATRATR
+16 ATRAR
-22 RSGDARRA
+22 GDARDT
-30 RGAEARDDDSNE
+30 RGADARDDDLNE

-47 SDGDDDDDDDAWDAV
+47 DDDDDDDDDDACDDAWGV
-62 RGERDVREGMIR
+62 ARGERDVRAGMIR
-74 VRSTVPLIVSVVCVV
+74 VRSTVPLIVSTLCVV

-102 ARETA
+102 VRETA
-107 LRLASVRLSATS
+107 MRLASVRLSATS
-119 VTLGPT
+119 VKLGPT
-125 TRRLSA
+125 TRRLTA

-145 ARAVDEV
+145 VRAVDGV
-152 KATMEAERA
+152 KATVEAERA
-161 TNAANAATTTT
+161 ANAANAATTTT
-172 DARVVKTEMKA
+172 DAKVVKTEMKA

-195 SRRQNGFVT
+195 SKRQNSFVT
-204 AAELKKSNGAFKA
+204 TAELKKSSGALKA
-217 ELAELEKK
+217 ELAELEKT

-277 AERLRIDDAVKEAK
+277 AERLRIDDAIKEAK
-291 SLRDAIDVVSKSQ
+291 SLRDAIDAVSKSQ

-379 IEGASDEIKSL
+379 FEGASEEIKSL
-390 QREIDVVSKKQ
+390 QREIHVVSKKQ

-484 NAVATLEKSQ
+484 NAVATLEKTQ

-526 DLKSIQKAVAALEK
+526 DLKSIQKAITALEK

-548 AQLQKVDASREM
+548 AQLQKVDASREI

-581 AVDELETKVMALEAR
+581 AVEELETKVMALEAR
-596 YNEKRGGMF
+596 QNEKRGGMF

-610 ADTSVTNKQL
+610 TDTSVTNKQL
-620 KALEDAIAAVTKSQA
+620 KALEDAIAA
-635 DFATV
+635 
-640 TQLKE
+640 L
-645 SAQALSQ
+645 
-652 QQAGALTAADLKGIQ
+652 
-667 KAVAS
+667 
-672 LEKSR
+672 
-677 NGFATTA
+677 
-684 QLQKLEVVTDEIK
+684 
-697 SLQSEIS
+697 
-704 ALAKTQDEFA
+704 
-714 ILSASLKDVESKIAA
+714 
-729 LADGKKKTG
+729 
-738 LLSKLSKKTDTKVTN
+738 
-753 KQLKA
+753 
-758 LEDAI
+758 
-763 AAVTKSQAD
+763 TKSQAD

-890 QLKALEDAIAAV
+890 QLKALEDAIAAL

-912 TQLKKVAAAL
+912 TQLKKVAATL
-922 DALKNVRDNYATT
+922 DALKNVHDNYATT
-935 KLVKNLEDKL
+935 KLVKNLELKL
-945 NQLIKTSGS
+945 NQVIKTSGGL
-954 VSTTPQTNLVELEQ
+954 STTQTNLVELEQ

-1035 ITSML
+1035 ITSVL
-1040 SFLRSGVHPK
+1040 SFLQSGVHPK

-1110 VYGWHARE
+1110 VYGWHAR
-1118 KNCKHSKPPKSLIP
+1118 KKSCKHSKPPKSLIP

>member
-1 MPARTRAPATSAETS
+1 MPARAPTRTRAPATSAETRAKS
-16 ATRATR
+16 ATRAR
-22 RSGDARRA
+22 GDARDA
-30 RGAEARDDDSNE
+30 RGADARDDDLNE

-47 SDGDDDDDDDAWDAV
+47 DDDDDDDDDDACDDAWGV
-62 RGERDVREGMIR
+62 ARGERDVRAGMIR
-74 VRSTVPLIVSVVCVV
+74 VRSTVPLIVSTLCVV

-102 ARETA
+102 VRETA
-107 LRLASVRLSATS
+107 MRLASVRLSATS
-119 VTLGPT
+119 VKLGPT
-125 TRRLSA
+125 TRRLTA

-145 ARAVDEV
+145 VRAVDGV
-152 KATMEAERA
+152 KATVEAERA
-161 TNAANAATTTT
+161 ANAANAATTTT
-172 DARVVKTEMKA
+172 DAKVVKTEMKA

-195 SRRQNGFVT
+195 SKRQNSFVT
-204 AAELKKSNGAFKA
+204 TAELKKSSGALKA
-217 ELAELEKK
+217 ELAELEKT

-277 AERLRIDDAVKEAK
+277 AERLRIDDAIKEAK
-291 SLRDAIDVVSKSQ
+291 SLRDAIDAVSKSQ

-379 IEGASDEIKSL
+379 FEGASEEIKSL
-390 QREIDVVSKKQ
+390 QREIHVVSKKQ

-450 IAALADGKKKTGLL
+450 IEALADGKKKTGLL

-484 NAVATLEKSQ
+484 NAVATLEKTQ

-526 DLKSIQKAVAALEK
+526 DLKSIQKAITALEK

-548 AQLQKVDASREM
+548 AQLQKVDASREI

-581 AVDELETKVMALEAR
+581 AVEELETKVMALEAR
-596 YNEKRGGMF
+596 QNEKRGGMF

-610 ADTSVTNKQL
+610 TDTSVTNKQL
-620 KALEDAIAAVTKSQA
+620 KALEDAIAA
-635 DFATV
+635 
-640 TQLKE
+640 L
-645 SAQALSQ
+645 
-652 QQAGALTAADLKGIQ
+652 
-667 KAVAS
+667 
-672 LEKSR
+672 
-677 NGFATTA
+677 
-684 QLQKLEVVTDEIK
+684 
-697 SLQSEIS
+697 
-704 ALAKTQDEFA
+704 
-714 ILSASLKDVESKIAA
+714 
-729 LADGKKKTG
+729 
-738 LLSKLSKKTDTKVTN
+738 
-753 KQLKA
+753 
-758 LEDAI
+758 
-763 AAVTKSQAD
+763 TKSQAD

-890 QLKALEDAIAAV
+890 QLKALEDAIAAL

-912 TQLKKVAAAL
+912 TQLKKVAATL
-922 DALKNVRDNYATT
+922 DALKNVHDNYATT
-935 KLVKNLEDKL
+935 KLVKNLELKL
-945 NQLIKTSGS
+945 NQVIKTSGGL
-954 VSTTPQTNLVELEQ
+954 STTQTNLVELEQ

-1035 ITSML
+1035 ITSVL

-1110 VYGWHARE
+1110 VYGWHAR
-1118 KNCKHSKPPKSLIP
+1118 KKSCKHSKPPKSLIP

>member
-195 SRRQNGFVT
+195 SKRQNGFVT

-672 LEKSR
+672 LEKSQ

-890 QLKALEDAIAAV
+890 QLKALEDAIAAL

-922 DALKNVRDNYATT
+922 DALKNVHDNYATT
-935 KLVKNLEDKL
+935 KLVKNLELKL
-945 NQLIKTSGS
+945 NQVIKTSGGL
-954 VSTTPQTNLVELEQ
+954 STTQTNLVELEQ

-1035 ITSML
+1035 ITSVL

-1110 VYGWHARE
+1110 VYGWHAR
-1118 KNCKHSKPPKSLIP
+1118 KKSCKHSKPPKSLIP

>member
-1 MPARTRAPATSAETS
+1 
-16 ATRATR
+16 
-22 RSGDARRA
+22 
-30 RGAEARDDDSNE
+30 
-42 KDDRS
+42 
-47 SDGDDDDDDDAWDAV
+47 
-62 RGERDVREGMIR
+62 MIR
-74 VRSTVPLIVSVVCVV
+74 VRSTVPLIVSTLCVV

-102 ARETA
+102 VRETA
-107 LRLASVRLSATS
+107 MRLASVRLSATS
-119 VTLGPT
+119 VKLGPT
-125 TRRLSA
+125 TRRLTA

-145 ARAVDEV
+145 VRAVDGV
-152 KATMEAERA
+152 KATVEAERA
-161 TNAANAATTTT
+161 ANAANAATTTT
-172 DARVVKTEMKA
+172 DAKVVKTEMKA

-195 SRRQNGFVT
+195 SKRQNSFVT
-204 AAELKKSNGAFKA
+204 TAELKKSSGALKA
-217 ELAELEKK
+217 ELAELEKT

-277 AERLRIDDAVKEAK
+277 AERLRIDDAIKEAK
-291 SLRDAIDVVSKSQ
+291 SLRDAIDAVSKSQ

-379 IEGASDEIKSL
+379 FEGASEEIKSL
-390 QREIDVVSKKQ
+390 QREIHVVSKKQ

-484 NAVATLEKSQ
+484 NAVATLEKTQ

-526 DLKSIQKAVAALEK
+526 DLKSIQKAITALEK

-548 AQLQKVDASREM
+548 AQLQKVDASREI

-581 AVDELETKVMALEAR
+581 AVEELETKVMALEAR
-596 YNEKRGGMF
+596 QNEKRGGMF

-610 ADTSVTNKQL
+610 TDTSVTNKQL
-620 KALEDAIAAVTKSQA
+620 KALEDT
-635 DFATV
+635 
-640 TQLKE
+640 
-645 SAQALSQ
+645 
-652 QQAGALTAADLKGIQ
+652 
-667 KAVAS
+667 
-672 LEKSR
+672 
-677 NGFATTA
+677 
-684 QLQKLEVVTDEIK
+684 
-697 SLQSEIS
+697 
-704 ALAKTQDEFA
+704 
-714 ILSASLKDVESKIAA
+714 IAA
-729 LADGKKKTG
+729 L
-738 LLSKLSKKTDTKVTN
+738 
-753 KQLKA
+753 
-758 LEDAI
+758 
-763 AAVTKSQAD
+763 TKSQAD

-890 QLKALEDAIAAV
+890 QLKALEDAIAAL

-912 TQLKKVAAAL
+912 TQLKKVAATL
-922 DALKNVRDNYATT
+922 DALKNVHDNYATT
-935 KLVKNLEDKL
+935 KLVKNLELKL
-945 NQLIKTSGS
+945 NQVIKTSGGL
-954 VSTTPQTNLVELEQ
+954 STTQTNLVELEQ

-1035 ITSML
+1035 ITSVL

-1110 VYGWHARE
+1110 VYGWHAR
-1118 KNCKHSKPPKSLIP
+1118 KKSCKHSKPPKSLIP

>member
-772 FATVTQLKE
+772 FATVTQLK
-781 SAQALSQQQAGALTA
+781 
-796 ADLKGIQKAVA
+796 
-807 SLEKSQ
+807 
-813 NGFATTAQLQKLE
+813 
-826 VVTDEIK
+826 
-833 SLQSEIS
+833 
-840 ALAKTQDEFAILSA
+840 
-854 SLKDVESKIA
+854 
-864 ALADGKK
+864 
-871 KTGLLSKL
+871 
-879 SKKTDTKVTNK
+879 
-890 QLKALEDAIAAV
+890 
-902 TKSQADFATV
+902 
-912 TQLKKVAAAL
+912 KVAAAL

-1132 LGNYTYSINRGSVQT
+1132 LGNYTYSINRGSVQI

>member
-1 MPARTRAPATSAETS
+1 MPARAPARTRAPATSAETRAKS
-16 ATRATR
+16 ATRAR
-22 RSGDARRA
+22 GDARDT
-30 RGAEARDDDSNE
+30 RGADARDDDLNE

-47 SDGDDDDDDDAWDAV
+47 DDDDDDDDDDACDDAWGV
-62 RGERDVREGMIR
+62 ARGERDVRAGMIR
-74 VRSTVPLIVSVVCVV
+74 VRSTVPLIVSTLCVV

-102 ARETA
+102 VRETA
-107 LRLASVRLSATS
+107 MRLASVRLSATS
-119 VTLGPT
+119 VKLGPT
-125 TRRLSA
+125 TRRLTA

-145 ARAVDEV
+145 VRAVDGV
-152 KATMEAERA
+152 KATVEAERA
-161 TNAANAATTTT
+161 ANAANAATTTT
-172 DARVVKTEMKA
+172 DAKVVKTEMKA

-195 SRRQNGFVT
+195 SKRQNSFVT
-204 AAELKKSNGAFKA
+204 TAELKKSSGALKA
-217 ELAELEKK
+217 ELAELEKT

-277 AERLRIDDAVKEAK
+277 AERLRIDDAIKEAK
-291 SLRDAIDVVSKSQ
+291 SLRDAIDAVSKSQ

-379 IEGASDEIKSL
+379 FEGASEEIKSL
-390 QREIDVVSKKQ
+390 QREIHVVSKKQ

-484 NAVATLEKSQ
+484 NAVATLEKTQ

-526 DLKSIQKAVAALEK
+526 DLKSIQKAITALEK

-548 AQLQKVDASREM
+548 AQLQKVDASREI

-581 AVDELETKVMALEAR
+581 AVEELETKVMALEAR
-596 YNEKRGGMF
+596 QNEKRGGMF

-610 ADTSVTNKQL
+610 TDTSVTNKQL
-620 KALEDAIAAVTKSQA
+620 KALEDT
-635 DFATV
+635 
-640 TQLKE
+640 
-645 SAQALSQ
+645 
-652 QQAGALTAADLKGIQ
+652 
-667 KAVAS
+667 
-672 LEKSR
+672 
-677 NGFATTA
+677 
-684 QLQKLEVVTDEIK
+684 
-697 SLQSEIS
+697 
-704 ALAKTQDEFA
+704 
-714 ILSASLKDVESKIAA
+714 IAA
-729 LADGKKKTG
+729 L
-738 LLSKLSKKTDTKVTN
+738 
-753 KQLKA
+753 
-758 LEDAI
+758 
-763 AAVTKSQAD
+763 TKSQAD

-890 QLKALEDAIAAV
+890 QLKALEDAIAAL

-912 TQLKKVAAAL
+912 TQLKKVAATL
-922 DALKNVRDNYATT
+922 DALKNVHDNYATT
-935 KLVKNLEDKL
+935 KLVKNLELKL
-945 NQLIKTSGS
+945 NQVIKTSGGL
-954 VSTTPQTNLVELEQ
+954 STTQTNLVELEQ

-1035 ITSML
+1035 ITSVL
-1040 SFLRSGVHPK
+1040 SFLQSGVHPK

-1110 VYGWHARE
+1110 VYGWHAR
-1118 KNCKHSKPPKSLIP
+1118 KKSCKHSKPPKSLIP

>member
-1 MPARTRAPATSAETS
+1 MPARAPARTRAPATSAETRAKS
-16 ATRATR
+16 ATRAR
-22 RSGDARRA
+22 GDARDT
-30 RGAEARDDDSNE
+30 RGADARDDDLNE

-47 SDGDDDDDDDAWDAV
+47 DDDDDDDDDDACDDAWGV
-62 RGERDVREGMIR
+62 ARGERDVRAGMIR
-74 VRSTVPLIVSVVCVV
+74 VRSTVPLIVSTLCVV

-102 ARETA
+102 VRETA
-107 LRLASVRLSATS
+107 MRLASVRLSATS
-119 VTLGPT
+119 VKLGPT
-125 TRRLSA
+125 TRRLTA

-145 ARAVDEV
+145 VRAVDGV
-152 KATMEAERA
+152 KATVEAERA
-161 TNAANAATTTT
+161 ANAANAATTTT
-172 DARVVKTEMKA
+172 DAKVVKTEMKA

-195 SRRQNGFVT
+195 SKRQNSFVT
-204 AAELKKSNGAFKA
+204 TAELKKSSGALKA
-217 ELAELEKK
+217 ELAELEKT

-277 AERLRIDDAVKEAK
+277 AERLRIDDAIKEAK
-291 SLRDAIDVVSKSQ
+291 SLRDAIDAVSKSQ

-379 IEGASDEIKSL
+379 FEGASEEIKSL
-390 QREIDVVSKKQ
+390 QREIHVVSKKQ

-450 IAALADGKKKTGLL
+450 IAALADGEKKTGLL

-484 NAVATLEKSQ
+484 NAVATLEKTQ

-526 DLKSIQKAVAALEK
+526 DLKSIQKAITALEK

-548 AQLQKVDASREM
+548 AQLQKVDASREI

-581 AVDELETKVMALEAR
+581 AVEELETKVMALEAR
-596 YNEKRGGMF
+596 QNEKRGGMF

-610 ADTSVTNKQL
+610 TDTSVTNKQL
-620 KALEDAIAAVTKSQA
+620 KALEDAIAA
-635 DFATV
+635 
-640 TQLKE
+640 L
-645 SAQALSQ
+645 
-652 QQAGALTAADLKGIQ
+652 
-667 KAVAS
+667 
-672 LEKSR
+672 
-677 NGFATTA
+677 
-684 QLQKLEVVTDEIK
+684 
-697 SLQSEIS
+697 
-704 ALAKTQDEFA
+704 
-714 ILSASLKDVESKIAA
+714 
-729 LADGKKKTG
+729 
-738 LLSKLSKKTDTKVTN
+738 
-753 KQLKA
+753 
-758 LEDAI
+758 
-763 AAVTKSQAD
+763 TKSQAD

-871 KTGLLSKL
+871 KIGLLSKL

-890 QLKALEDAIAAV
+890 QLKALEDAIAAL

-922 DALKNVRDNYATT
+922 DALKNVHDNYATT
-935 KLVKNLEDKL
+935 KLVKNLELKL
-945 NQLIKTSGS
+945 NQVIKTSGGL
-954 VSTTPQTNLVELEQ
+954 STTQTNLVELEQ

-1035 ITSML
+1035 ITSVL

-1110 VYGWHARE
+1110 VYGWHAR
-1118 KNCKHSKPPKSLIP
+1118 KKSCKHSKPPKSLIP

>member
-1 MPARTRAPATSAETS
+1 MPARAPARTRAPATSAETRAKS
-16 ATRATR
+16 ATRAR
-22 RSGDARRA
+22 GDARDT
-30 RGAEARDDDSNE
+30 RGADARDDDLNE

-47 SDGDDDDDDDAWDAV
+47 DDDDDDDDDDACDDAWGV
-62 RGERDVREGMIR
+62 ARGERDVRAGMIR
-74 VRSTVPLIVSVVCVV
+74 VRSTVPLIVSTLCVV

-102 ARETA
+102 VRETA
-107 LRLASVRLSATS
+107 MRLASVRLSATS
-119 VTLGPT
+119 VKLGPT
-125 TRRLSA
+125 TRRLTA

-145 ARAVDEV
+145 VRAVDGV
-152 KATMEAERA
+152 KATVEAERA
-161 TNAANAATTTT
+161 ANAANAATTTT
-172 DARVVKTEMKA
+172 DAKVVKTEMKA

-195 SRRQNGFVT
+195 SKRQNSFVT
-204 AAELKKSNGAFKA
+204 TAELKKSSGALKA
-217 ELAELEKK
+217 ELAELEKT

-277 AERLRIDDAVKEAK
+277 AERLRIDDAIKEAK
-291 SLRDAIDVVSKSQ
+291 SLRDAIDAVSKSQ

-379 IEGASDEIKSL
+379 FEGASEEIKSL
-390 QREIDVVSKKQ
+390 QREIHVVSKKQ

-484 NAVATLEKSQ
+484 NAVATLEKTQ

-526 DLKSIQKAVAALEK
+526 DLKSIQKAITALEK

-548 AQLQKVDASREM
+548 AQLQKVDASREI

-581 AVDELETKVMALEAR
+581 AVEELETKVMALEAR
-596 YNEKRGGMF
+596 QNEKRGGMF

-610 ADTSVTNKQL
+610 TDTSVTNKQL
-620 KALEDAIAAVTKSQA
+620 KALEDAIAA
-635 DFATV
+635 
-640 TQLKE
+640 L
-645 SAQALSQ
+645 
-652 QQAGALTAADLKGIQ
+652 
-667 KAVAS
+667 
-672 LEKSR
+672 
-677 NGFATTA
+677 
-684 QLQKLEVVTDEIK
+684 
-697 SLQSEIS
+697 
-704 ALAKTQDEFA
+704 
-714 ILSASLKDVESKIAA
+714 
-729 LADGKKKTG
+729 
-738 LLSKLSKKTDTKVTN
+738 
-753 KQLKA
+753 
-758 LEDAI
+758 
-763 AAVTKSQAD
+763 TKSQAD

-890 QLKALEDAIAAV
+890 QLKALEDAIAAL

-912 TQLKKVAAAL
+912 TQLKKVAATL
-922 DALKNVRDNYATT
+922 DALKNVHDNYATT
-935 KLVKNLEDKL
+935 KLVKNLELKL
-945 NQLIKTSGS
+945 NQVIKTSGGL
-954 VSTTPQTNLVELEQ
+954 STTQTNLVELEQ

-1035 ITSML
+1035 ITSVL

-1110 VYGWHARE
+1110 VYGWHAR
-1118 KNCKHSKPPKSLIP
+1118 KKSCKHSKPPKSLIP